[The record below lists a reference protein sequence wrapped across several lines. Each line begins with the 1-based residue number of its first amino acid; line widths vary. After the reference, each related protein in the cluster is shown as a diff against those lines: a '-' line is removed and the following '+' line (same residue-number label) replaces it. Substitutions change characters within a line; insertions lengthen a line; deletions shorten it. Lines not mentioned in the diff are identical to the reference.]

1 MPDHELDQPAEPSK
15 SQRKRDAHALLKL
28 GEQLV
33 QLDEATLAR
42 FELPEQL
49 HDAIVA
55 ARKIRQHVAKKRQLH
70 FIGKL
75 MRKIDT
81 ASIEALLAGLNQQ
94 HQQQTDSF
102 HHIEQWR
109 DRLLQDDQSLAE
121 LIDQYPAIDRQ
132 HLRQLVRNARTEQQQ
147 NKPPRTA
154 RNLFRYLRDIIA
166 EES

>member
-1 MPDHELDQPAEPSK
+1 MPDHELDPSAEPSK

-33 QLDEATLAR
+33 QLDEASLAR

-55 ARKIRQHVAKKRQLH
+55 ARKIRQHVAKKRQLL

-81 ASIEALLAGLNQQ
+81 AAIEARFASLNQH

-109 DRLLQDDQSLAE
+109 EQLLQDDQSLAE

-132 HLRQLVRNARTEQQQ
+132 HLRQLIRNARLEQQK
-147 NKPPRTA
+147 NKPPSTA
-154 RNLFRYLRDIIA
+154 RSLFRYLRDIIGD
-166 EES
+166 EG